1 MSRTAFTSISW
12 CKDMRT
18 PELLEIIKSTDIAIY
33 GAGEVGKKLYHI
45 LKIHNL
51 HQRVKCFVVSD
62 ASVSGRNIEGIPFRA
77 PSDLAGENIFI
88 LLAVHEV
95 IKSEIEEHLR
105 MLHLSNH
112 VWIYPNIWE
121 IAFGMPLE
129 SHTKVWVRDILRRQ
143 QADGYYA
150 VAVRYLAIENYYK
163 KNDIGYRAY
172 VKMQQIHCEE
182 KTAVKRLERFI
193 HLIEN
198 WDRCGYREE
207 CDIMVDTDS
216 RLFDG
221 LHRFSLACY
230 HQMEKIYA
238 RVFPSVS
245 FYDQIVSEKIYI
257 NKEALTEHFTRG
269 EREAICD
276 AQARIKGVYMVG

>member
-1 MSRTAFTSISW
+1 
-12 CKDMRT
+12 MRT
-18 PELLEIIKSTDIAIY
+18 PELLEIIKRNDIAIY

-45 LKIHNL
+45 LKIQNL
-51 HQRVKCFVVSD
+51 HQRVKCFVVS
-62 ASVSGRNIEGIPFRA
+62 SVSASGMSIEGVPLRA
-77 PSDLAGENIFI
+77 VSDLADENIFI

-129 SHTKVWVRDILRRQ
+129 VHTKIRVRDILRRQ

-150 VAVRYLAIENYYK
+150 AAIRYLAIENYYK

-182 KTAVKRLERFI
+182 KTAVKRLESFL
-193 HLIEN
+193 HLIED
-198 WDRCGYREE
+198 WERCGYREE
-207 CDIMVDTDS
+207 CDIMTDTDS

-221 LHRFSLACY
+221 LHRFGLACY
-230 HQMEKIYA
+230 HEMEEIYA
-238 RVFPSVS
+238 KVFPSVS
-245 FYDQIVSEKIYI
+245 FYAQVVSEKIYI
-257 NKEALTEHFTRG
+257 NREMLAEHFTG
-269 EREAICD
+269 EEKEAIYD
-276 AQARIKGVYMVG
+276 AQERMEGIYLAR

>member
-1 MSRTAFTSISW
+1 
-12 CKDMRT
+12 MRT
-18 PELLEIIKSTDIAIY
+18 PELIEIIKSNDIAIY

-62 ASVSGRNIEGIPFRA
+62 ATVSSSNIEGVPLRTV
-77 PSDLAGENIFI
+77 SDLVGENVFI

-105 MLHLSNH
+105 MLHLSNY
-112 VWIYPNIWE
+112 VWIYPHIWE

-129 SHTKVWVRDILRRQ
+129 VHTKVRVRDILRRQ
-143 QADGYYA
+143 RADGYYA
-150 VAVRYLAIENYYK
+150 AAIRYLAIENYYK
-163 KNDIGYRAY
+163 KNEIGYRAY

-182 KTAVKRLERFI
+182 KTAAKRLERFI
-193 HLIEN
+193 HLIED
-198 WDRCGYREE
+198 WQKCGYREE
-207 CDIMVDTDS
+207 CDIMTDADS

-230 HQMEKIYA
+230 HQMEEVYA

-245 FYDQIVSEKIYI
+245 FYNQVVSEKIYI
-257 NKEALTEHFTRG
+257 NREMLAEHFTG
-269 EREAICD
+269 EEREAVRD
-276 AQARIKGVYMVG
+276 AQGRIEGIYLVG

>member
-1 MSRTAFTSISW
+1 MSPIVYTSISW

-33 GAGEVGKKLYHI
+33 GAGDVGKRLYHI
-45 LKIHNL
+45 LKIHHL
-51 HQRVKCFVVSD
+51 HQRVKCFVVTD
-62 ASVSGRNIEGIPFRA
+62 VPAACMDMEGVPLRTA
-77 PSDLAGENIFI
+77 SDLAGENVFI

-105 MLHLSNH
+105 KLDLSNY

-121 IAFGMPLE
+121 LAFGMPLE
-129 SHTKVWVRDILRRQ
+129 CHTKVRVRDILGRQ

-172 VKMQQIHCEE
+172 VKMQHIHCEE
-182 KTAVKRLERFI
+182 KTAVKRLERFV

-207 CDIMVDTDS
+207 CDIMLDADG

-230 HQMEKIYA
+230 HQMEEIYA
-238 RVFPSVS
+238 KVFLSVS
-245 FYDQIVSEKIYI
+245 FYNQVVSEKLYL
-257 NKEALTEHFTRG
+257 NSEMLAEHFTEE

-276 AQARIKGVYMVG
+276 AQERMNGIYMAE

>member
-1 MSRTAFTSISW
+1 
-12 CKDMRT
+12 MRT
-18 PELLEIIKSTDIAIY
+18 PELLEIIKSNDIAIY

-45 LKIHNL
+45 LEIHNL

-62 ASVSGRNIEGIPFRA
+62 VLASGMELEGVPLKA
-77 PSDLAGENIFI
+77 VSDLTDENIFI

-95 IKSEIEEHLR
+95 IKSEIEEYLR
-105 MLHLSNH
+105 KLHFSNY
-112 VWIYPNIWE
+112 VWIYPHIWE

-129 SHTKVWVRDILRRQ
+129 VHTKVRVRDILRRQ

-150 VAVRYLAIENYYK
+150 AAVRYLAIENYYK

-207 CDIMVDTDS
+207 CDIMVDTDN

-221 LHRFSLACY
+221 LHRYSLACY
-230 HQMEKIYA
+230 HQMEEVYA
-238 RVFPSVS
+238 KVFPSVG
-245 FYDQIVSEKIYI
+245 FYNQVVSEKIYI
-257 NKEALTEHFTRG
+257 NRETLAKHFTG
-269 EREAICD
+269 EEREAICD
-276 AQARIKGVYMVG
+276 AQGRMEGLYLAG

>member
-1 MSRTAFTSISW
+1 
-12 CKDMRT
+12 MRT
-18 PELLEIIKSTDIAIY
+18 PELLELIKSNDIAIY

-62 ASVSGRNIEGIPFRA
+62 ASASGMEIEGAPLRA
-77 PSDLAGENIFI
+77 ASDLAGENVFI

-95 IKSEIEEHLR
+95 IKSEIEEYLR

-129 SHTKVWVRDILRRQ
+129 QHTKVRVRDILRRQ

-150 VAVRYLAIENYYK
+150 AAIRYLAIENYYK

-182 KTAVKRLERFI
+182 QTAVKRLERFI

-198 WDRCGYREE
+198 WQRCGYREE
-207 CDIMVDTDS
+207 CDIMIDTDN

-230 HQMEKIYA
+230 HQMEEVYA
-238 RVFPSVS
+238 RVFPSVD
-245 FYDQIVSEKIYI
+245 FYNQVVSEKIYI
-257 NKEALTEHFTRG
+257 NREMLAGNFTREEAG
-269 EREAICD
+269 EIRKAWE
-276 AQARIKGVYMVG
+276 RMGVSISG